1 MSCECSDEGTYCIL
15 RTFIAHL
22 LVRMHRGRRV
32 TSGIAAEVA
41 GVNGVYII

>member
-1 MSCECSDEGTYCIL
+1 MNVQMKVHIL

-22 LVRMHRGRRV
+22 LV
-32 TSGIAAEVA
+32 GIAAEVA